1 MINKKVLSEIAIY
14 KGEVKMPKFF
24 DINRSELKADI
35 LNSFITKKTLSQD
48 NLNYAVLDYEIP
60 FSKSFDMLQ
69 KYVTEYFKL
78 EHKQSLIHYKSFGNI
93 LAPNEQSFSR
103 RLVDESSLK
112 NSPDY
117 TMIYGVDIEPDSASI
132 VIEYNNNRRVGQK
145 EFISISNNFF
155 IMFPSN
161 QRYFITSNN
170 SKENNIFL
178 TTSFE
183 YI

>member
-1 MINKKVLSEIAIY
+1 
-14 KGEVKMPKFF
+14 
-24 DINRSELKADI
+24 
-35 LNSFITKKTLSQD
+35 
-48 NLNYAVLDYEIP
+48 
-60 FSKSFDMLQ
+60 
-69 KYVTEYFKL
+69 
-78 EHKQSLIHYKSFGNI
+78 
-93 LAPNEQSFSR
+93 
-103 RLVDESSLK
+103 
-112 NSPDY
+112 
-117 TMIYGVDIEPDSASI
+117 MIYGVDIEPDSASI